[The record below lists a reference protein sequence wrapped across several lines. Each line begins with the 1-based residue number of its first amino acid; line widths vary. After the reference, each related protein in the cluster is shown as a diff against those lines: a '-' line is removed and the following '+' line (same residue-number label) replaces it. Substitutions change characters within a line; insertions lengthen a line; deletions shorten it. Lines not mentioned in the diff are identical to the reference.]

1 LSEAFA
7 EIGRHAA
14 SDDAWERKQLAL
26 TDAEGETKI
35 FYVVGNSGSSSLL
48 PMSARHVTAA
58 PDLSGKSA
66 VVLREG

>member
-26 TDAEGETKI
+26 ADAEGETKT
-35 FYVVGNSGSSSLL
+35 YVVGNSGSSSLL